1 MPWAASAFRLVSR
14 PRQSAP
20 PFVAP
25 RIGSTRALNPAGGAV
40 RVPEGPAR
48 LPSDGHPTLP
58 SKRGMELT
66 VWLHAHRPDVRENA
80 AARRLVGTRGPW
92 LADVVIV
99 TAPPSFSGR
108 RTRHRGMSLRSGPL
122 RRRHRELARVH
133 RDRAAILVDAP
144 ATRWHDFAAVRVPPR
159 P

>member
-1 MPWAASAFRLVSR
+1 MKRQAILREWLVKDCQDTLRILRDEDRLVSR

-40 RVPEGPAR
+40 RVPKGPAR

-66 VWLHAHRPDVRENA
+66 VGYTRTALTSVKTQQQDVSSEHAGH
-80 AARRLVGTRGPW
+80 GW
-92 LADVVIV
+92 Q
-99 TAPPSFSGR
+99 
-108 RTRHRGMSLRSGPL
+108 
-122 RRRHRELARVH
+122 
-133 RDRAAILVDAP
+133 
-144 ATRWHDFAAVRVPPR
+144 
-159 P
+159 